1 MENIE
6 LKYNVSRETI
16 DKLKAYE
23 ASLKEWQNKFN
34 LVSKSS
40 LENAWDRHFC
50 DSVQLIKYIPE
61 TTRVMFDFGSG
72 AGFPGMVLAVLLAEK
87 MPKIHINLVESIK
100 KKTLYL
106 NAVKEMFQLNN
117 VTIINERIEN
127 LKKTTAD
134 IITSRAMCKLT
145 DLLGYAYPF
154 TNKNTIMIFPKGK
167 TFQTEIEEAKKKWKF
182 NCQIETNETND
193 EGKILI
199 INKLSPYK
207 GVK

>member
-1 MENIE
+1 MGNLEN
-6 LKYNVSRETI
+6 KYNVSRETI
-16 DKLKAYE
+16 DKLKTYE
-23 ASLKEWQNKFN
+23 GSLKEWQNKFN

-40 LENAWDRHFC
+40 LENAWIRHFC

-61 TTRVMFDFGSG
+61 TARVVFDFGSG

-87 MPKIHINLVESIK
+87 MPKTHINLVESIK

-106 NAVKEMFQLNN
+106 NAVKEMLQLNN
-117 VTIINERIEN
+117 VTIINERIEKI
-127 LKKTTAD
+127 KKTTAD
-134 IITSRAMCKLT
+134 VITSRAMCNLS

-154 TNKNTIMIFPKGK
+154 THKNTIMIFPKGR
-167 TFQTEIEEAKKKWKF
+167 TFQTEIEEAQKKWVF
-182 NCQIETNETND
+182 NYKIETNETNE

-199 INKLSPYK
+199 INKLSPCK